1 MSSSTIQPY
10 LILACSSADEPKEL
24 IHTVLQSRVCEK
36 NKYCDAVY
44 KFDVP
49 ENLKFGSFDSL
60 IRLVD
65 DLSKQDSQVEAVLR
79 RIERQLLELD
89 PKTEFKVVSQRS
101 SLSCEEY
108 ISKFHWDDAKFPRTR
123 NIQDNLSLLL
133 TSIQKLDEE
142 VKSKS
147 QTFSDLKTQYTQMS
161 KKDAG
166 SYAQRDLTDVVTP
179 KSVRDGDFV
188 ETEHLT
194 TVVVVVPRGQ
204 DQEFLSKYEAAA
216 SKVVPQSAIPLNLP
230 ADKDGAKLYRVV
242 VFKNSVEEFSS
253 NMRHAR
259 FNCRDFTYDAAKY
272 DELQSAKAHM
282 ESEVKKQEAFLKRVC
297 AAAFSDT
304 LVGWMHLK
312 AMRTF
317 VEAVLRF
324 GVPPNFAAFIAVV
337 GKKSQ
342 AKPVKLR
349 AELMDVFSSSGLFG
363 KNYLSGAK
371 TEKQQGSAATD
382 EEGSSEYYPYVSLS
396 FSPLVSAKAGSA

>member
-65 DLSKQDSQVEAVLR
+65 DLSKQDS
-79 RIERQLLELD
+79 
-89 PKTEFKVVSQRS
+89 
-101 SLSCEEY
+101 
-108 ISKFHWDDAKFPRTR
+108 
-123 NIQDNLSLLL
+123 
-133 TSIQKLDEE
+133 
-142 VKSKS
+142 
-147 QTFSDLKTQYTQMS
+147 
-161 KKDAG
+161 
-166 SYAQRDLTDVVTP
+166 
-179 KSVRDGDFV
+179 
-188 ETEHLT
+188 
-194 TVVVVVPRGQ
+194 
-204 DQEFLSKYEAAA
+204 
-216 SKVVPQSAIPLNLP
+216 
-230 ADKDGAKLYRVV
+230 
-242 VFKNSVEEFSS
+242 
-253 NMRHAR
+253 
-259 FNCRDFTYDAAKY
+259 
-272 DELQSAKAHM
+272 QSAKAHM